1 MSAAQAREELEAAF
15 WRHWPLHR
23 NDFRAK
29 SSAAIAEILSAADA
43 YADAVAGEGSVDR
56 VAGPS
61 RLAEAAAEAEAYLR
75 KRRAS

>member
-1 MSAAQAREELEAAF
+1 MSAAQAREELEAVIWQNSGPYPDA
-15 WRHWPLHR
+15 
-23 NDFRAK
+23 DCII
-29 SSAAIAEILSAADA
+29 AILKAADA

-56 VAGPS
+56 IAGPS